1 MMNILITGASSQL
14 GQQIIAKLVSNQ
26 QLRLLDSTMPDIKY
40 ENLEFIQ
47 GSIVEPNIAH
57 EAVRNI
63 DVLIHTGEPPQSLP
77 QDPLKRKQMLM
88 DLATRG
94 THLLLR
100 LQLKLESNASS
111 TVVRLK
117 FSATIPTTSTSANFI
132 NRCRSRKF
140 IN

>member
-1 MMNILITGASSQL
+1 MMNILITGASSRL
-14 GQQIIAKLVSNQ
+14 GRQIIAKLVSNQ

-57 EAVRNI
+57 EAVWNI

-94 THLLLR
+94 THLLFKAASQTLHLR
-100 LQLKLESNASS
+100 
-111 TVVRLK
+111 
-117 FSATIPTTSTSANFI
+117 
-132 NRCRSRKF
+132 
-140 IN
+140 